1 MLLRIN
7 VFPSC
12 ADVQRKEH
20 THTGTN
26 ISSSTNQKVAY
37 NTKELDPSPV
47 KALYQYIQLTP
58 MTLQTQ
64 GRWKG

>member
-47 KALYQYIQLTP
+47 KAFYINTYS
-58 MTLQTQ
+58 
-64 GRWKG
+64 